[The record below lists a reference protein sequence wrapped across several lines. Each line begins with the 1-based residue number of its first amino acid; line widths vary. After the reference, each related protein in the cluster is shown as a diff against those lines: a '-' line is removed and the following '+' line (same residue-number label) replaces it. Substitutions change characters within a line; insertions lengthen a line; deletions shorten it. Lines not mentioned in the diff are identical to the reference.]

1 MIVRAPNMHK
11 WSLIM
16 SKKLPNTDFLHRL
29 ADIADAETMPRY
41 RTELAVDTKFN
52 EGDTFDPVTEA
63 DREAEIS
70 IRAAIEAE
78 YPDHAILGEELGQ
91 TGNGSFR
98 WVLDPID
105 GTRPFICGFPV
116 WGTLIGLTVD
126 GRAEMGMMSQPF
138 IGERFWADVEG
149 AWYERAGKRQRL
161 FTRNVGALSEAIL
174 HTTSPEDYHGDLK
187 QGFDRLATSVRMT
200 RYGGECYALAM
211 LAAGRIDLAVEPLL
225 QPYDIV
231 ALIPIIE
238 KAGGVVS
245 RLDGERAEEG
255 GSVLVSATPTLH
267 YEALRLLNGCA

>member
-1 MIVRAPNMHK
+1 
-11 WSLIM
+11 M
-16 SKKLPNTDFLHRL
+16 SKLPNADFLHRL

-98 WVLDPID
+98 WVLDPVD
-105 GTRPFICGFPV
+105 GTRPFICGLPV

-187 QGFDRLATSVRMT
+187 QGFDRLAASVRMT

-211 LAAGRIDLAVEPLL
+211 LAAGRIDLAVEPSL

-238 KAGGVVS
+238 KAGGVVT
-245 RLDGERAEEG
+245 RLDGKRAEEG

-267 YEALRLLNGCA
+267 FEALRLLNGCA